1 MSAAH
6 HEGSARPAPLQ
17 QGLFFHT
24 AYDPE
29 GQAVYTTQLTLDF
42 EGPLDPGTLRAAC
55 KILLDRHDSL
65 RSGFRT
71 DESGAPVRF
80 VVPDVAMDWREMD
93 VKASDPAARDDETV
107 LRVMEEERARPF
119 DLARPPL
126 VRFLLVRAE
135 EDHWHFAL
143 TNHHIILDGWS
154 TSVLLDELF
163 DIYGQLRDGSDPELF
178 PAPAYGAYL
187 DWLEDTGPDEARAAW
202 AEALEG
208 IQGPTLVAPQGVGT
222 VMPERVLCTLPTD
235 LGTALRE
242 RARECGVTL
251 NTVVQVAWGL
261 VLRHLTGRDDVLFGM
276 TVSGRT
282 ADVEDIDTMV
292 GLLINT
298 LPARVR
304 LAPED
309 TVAEVLERT
318 QDAQL
323 DLFDHHHLGLT
334 EIQHDAGFGT
344 LFDTTT
350 AFENYPV
357 SGDDHALG
365 DAVLVGTGGF
375 DATHYP
381 LSLICTPGEELGVRL
396 DYRPDLFER
405 AEAERIRDWFVRVL
419 ETIAEDPRRTVS
431 SVSVLTPRERHRILV
446 EWNDTAR
453 TVSPATLP
461 ALIEAR
467 AARHPDSCAVAHAG
481 RELTYGELNRRANR
495 FARLLLEHGAGPE
508 ALVALA
514 LPRTPDMVVAVL
526 ATLKAGAAYVPVDVR
541 YPAGR
546 IAQMLGDTSPLVVV
560 VDSGAGAGTGTVPPD
575 GATLVVMDAEPVVRH
590 TAAQPP
596 GDVTDAERPRPLLPR
611 HPAYVIHTSGSTGT
625 PKGVV
630 IEHANAVHLVAT
642 VEDQF
647 GRDGM
652 ARVLASTS
660 LSFDVSILE
669 IITTLATGGAIE
681 LVDDLFAL
689 LERGSWQGSML
700 SGVPSAV
707 ASVLAGGGT
716 RLSAREVVLGGE
728 PIPRGL
734 LREIRER
741 VPGSTVTNI
750 YGPTEATTY
759 ATTWRDDGEPADTE
773 PPIGRP
779 VPNCQVYVLDPWL
792 QPVPVGLPGELHLAG
807 AGVARGYLDRPS
819 LTAERFVACP
829 FGDPGRRMY
838 RTGDQVRLR
847 PDGQLDFLGRLDGQ
861 VKINGFRVE
870 PGEVESALLR
880 HERIAQAV
888 VVARGERAD
897 DRRLVA
903 YVVAAPPGTALDV
916 AELRRFVGDRLPRH
930 MVPSTVVQL
939 PRFPLMPN
947 GKLDRAALPAPSYTR
962 STTRAPADD
971 RERTLCALFAEVLGA
986 DHVGPDDGF
995 FDLGGHSL
1003 LATRLV
1009 GRARSALGAEI
1020 SVRALYQAPTP
1031 ATLAGLIDATDPATG
1046 LDALLPLL
1054 RTEGRHTEGL
1064 RTGGLRTE
1072 GQRAE
1077 ERQPLFCVHAAS
1089 GLAWPYARLLPHLPA
1104 DLPVYGLQ
1112 SPAVDAPDTGPL
1124 TPEGMA
1130 RGYAERIRA
1139 VQPHGP
1145 YHLIGWSVGGNIA
1158 HAVAAELTTAGQ
1170 QVAFLGLLDS
1180 YPPDPALLPD
1190 RDTMLR
1196 GILDGIGFAADG
1208 TPPEQLAALGE
1219 RTVAGVRATA
1229 RAALDVLRTVPPFAP
1244 GLDITHFRAA
1254 ADGPGAG
1261 AEPKSWQAFT
1271 GGRLTTYDI
1280 GCGHHRMLDPA
1291 PLAEICAVLTDS
1303 WKGRASS

>member
-42 EGPLDPGTLRAAC
+42 EGLLRPDTLRAAC
-55 KILLDRHDSL
+55 RILLDRHDSL

-71 DESGAPVRF
+71 DAAGAPVRF
-80 VVPDVAMDWREMD
+80 LVPDVALEWREMD
-93 VKASDPAARDDETV
+93 VRTSDPAARDAETV
-107 LRVMEEERARPF
+107 RAVEEERARPF

-126 VRFLLVRAE
+126 VRFLLVRADE
-135 EDHWHFAL
+135 GRWRFAL

-163 DIYGQLRDGSDPELF
+163 DLYAQLREGHEPELF
-178 PAPAYGAYL
+178 PAPAYGTYL
-187 DWLEDTGPDEARAAW
+187 DWLEDTGTDAARAAW
-202 AEALEG
+202 ADALEG
-208 IQGPTLVAPQGVGT
+208 IQGPTLVAPHAVGT
-222 VMPERVLCTLPTD
+222 VMPERILCTLPTG
-235 LGTALRE
+235 LGAALRE

-261 VLRHLTGRDDVLFGM
+261 VLHHVTGGDDVLFGM

-304 LAPED
+304 LAPGD
-309 TVAEVLERT
+309 TVAEVLQRT

-334 EIQHDAGFGT
+334 EIQRDAGFGA

-357 SGDDHALG
+357 SGGAPALG

-405 AEAERIRDWFVRVL
+405 AEAARIRDWFVRVL
-419 ETIAEDPRRTVS
+419 ETIADDPRRTVA
-431 SVSVLTPRERHRILV
+431 SVSVLTPEERRRILL

-453 TVSPATLP
+453 PVSPTTLP

-467 AARHPDSCAVAHAG
+467 AARHPDSPAVAHAG

-495 FARLLLEHGAGPE
+495 FARLLLAHGAGPE
-508 ALVALA
+508 TLVALA

-526 ATLKAGAAYVPVDVR
+526 AALKAGAAYVPVDVR

-546 IAQMLGDTSPLVVV
+546 IAQMLGGARPLVVV
-560 VDSGAGAGTGTVPPD
+560 VDSGTGTGTGTDTRSRTGIVPPD

-590 TAAQPP
+590 TAAQPS

-630 IEHANAVHLVAT
+630 IEHANAVQLVAT

-647 GRDGM
+647 GRAGM

-669 IITTLATGGAIE
+669 IITTLATGGSIE

-689 LERGSWQGSML
+689 LERDSWQGSML

-707 ASVLAGGGT
+707 ASVLAGGDT
-716 RLSAREVVLGGE
+716 RLAAREVVLGGE

-759 ATTWRDDGEPADTE
+759 ATTWRDGGEPADTE

-779 VPNCQVYVLDPWL
+779 VPNCQAYVLDPWL
-792 QPVPVGLPGELHLAG
+792 QPVPVGLPGELYLAG
-807 AGVARGYLDRPS
+807 AGVARGYLDRPA

-829 FGDPGRRMY
+829 FGAPGRRMY

-880 HERIAQAV
+880 HEWIAQAV

-947 GKLDRAALPAPSYTR
+947 GKLDRAALPAPSYAR

-986 DHVGPDDGF
+986 DRVGPDDGF

-1009 GRARSALGAEI
+1009 SRVRAVLGAEI
-1020 SVRALYQAPTP
+1020 SVRTLYEAPTP
-1031 ATLAGLIDATDPATG
+1031 AALAGRIDATAPATG
-1046 LDALLPLL
+1046 LDVLLPLRL
-1054 RTEGRHTEGL
+1054 A
-1064 RTGGLRTE
+1064 GG
-1072 GQRAE
+1072 GP
-1077 ERQPLFCVHAAS
+1077 PLFCVHAAS

-1112 SPAVDAPDTGPL
+1112 SPAVEAPGTGPL
-1124 TPEGMA
+1124 TPESMA
-1130 RGYAERIRA
+1130 RDYAARIRA

-1158 HAVAAELTTAGQ
+1158 YAVAAELTAAGQ

-1180 YPPDPALLPD
+1180 YPPDPGLLPD
-1190 RDTMLR
+1190 RDTMVR
-1196 GILDGIGFAADG
+1196 AILDGIGFAADG

-1229 RAALDVLRTVPPFAP
+1229 RGALDVLRAAPPLAP
-1244 GLDITHFRAA
+1244 GLDITHFRAT
-1254 ADGPGAG
+1254 ADGPGP
-1261 AEPKSWQAFT
+1261 EPKSWQAFT

-1291 PLAEICAVLTDS
+1291 PLTEICAVLTDS